1 MKSKLLLTIVL
12 LSLSAP
18 SFAARE
24 SKGLKRLKKWGP
36 PIIVAGAAYFVWS
49 KISRSNEISNFSLY
63 TNKLDRFGEAN
74 QNESNE
80 LNNVTLHYQFDLDAS
95 WSPFIEYSVNS
106 NNSNLFINDFR
117 KTSSDSTGFGLIAR
131 PNEKIAIYFE
141 YLTFNEKQAHDY
153 TNQNL
158 ISANISFRF

>member
-24 SKGLKRLKKWGP
+24 SKGLQRLKKWGP
-36 PIIVAGAAYFVWS
+36 PIVAAGAAYFLWS
-49 KISRSNEISNFSLY
+49 RINRNNEVSNFSLY

-74 QNESNE
+74 QSESND
-80 LNNVTLHYQFDLDAS
+80 LNNVTLHYQFNFDSS

-106 NNSNLFINDFR
+106 NNSNLFINDLR
-117 KTSSDSTGFGLIAR
+117 NTNADSAGFGLVTR
-131 PNEKIAIYFE
+131 PNNRIAIHFE
-141 YLTFNEKQAHDY
+141 YLAFNEKQPY

-158 ISANISFRF
+158 ISANIRYRF